1 MPRQRTLG
9 GTAVFMCIAAGVV
22 TAVPGAASAQEV
34 IRSIHGDWQIRCE
47 TPAGSR
53 AEQCAL
59 FQSVVAEDQPNVGIT
74 VMVFKSAT
82 PPTRLLRVRVPLG
95 IYLANGLWLRIDDA
109 YVGRVGFVRC
119 MAPGC
124 FVEVPIDD
132 ALLGKMRNG
141 QTAIFYVFQNAE
153 EGVGF
158 PISLKG
164 FDEGYDKLP

>member
-1 MPRQRTLG
+1 MPRQRTPG
-9 GTAVFMCIAAGVV
+9 GTAVFTWIAMGMV
-22 TAVPGAASAQEV
+22 TAVPPAGSAQEA

-47 TPAGSR
+47 TPAGSP

-59 FQSVVAEDQPNVGIT
+59 YQSVVAEDRPSVGLT

-82 PPTRLLRVRVPLG
+82 PQARLLRVRVPLG
-95 IYLANGLWLRIDDA
+95 IYLPNGLWLKIDDA
-109 YVGRVGFVRC
+109 NVGRVGFVRC

-132 ALLGKMRNG
+132 AVLDRMRNG
-141 QTAIFYVFQNAE
+141 QTATFFVFQNAE

-158 PISLKG
+158 PISLNG
-164 FDEGYDKLP
+164 FGEGYDKLP